1 MSTENNP
8 DGPYRIYPTTV
19 TSLLDVAT
27 QALSGNRAAADAL
40 IARGG
45 AWINRERVRVN
56 TAMILPGMM
65 VTIHTLPAYAHP
77 CHLTRTNII
86 YHDRWLLAINKPAG
100 SYVDATPWD
109 GDNHLR
115 TELARLLAES
125 DQHPPL
131 HPAHRLDRDTTG
143 VLLFTQHPHAN
154 AALQKIFVN
163 HLAQKYYLCHVHGH
177 PSWDDYESDTGHG
190 RSESGLFRTYPR
202 HTVGDTLPNGDSI
215 KDMRTTFRVIQRLT
229 DGTSIMHAT
238 PHTGRTHQIRLHI
251 AELGHAIVGDRSYGP
266 ADAIMQPHR
275 LHAWQLSLPHPI
287 HDTPI
292 TIVAPLPDWLP
303 ADLAQTLSSATM
315 PKDI

>member
-8 DGPYRIYPTTV
+8 DGPYRIYPQVV
-19 TSLLDVAT
+19 TSLRDIAT
-27 QALSGNRAAADAL
+27 QALNNDYEAAEAL

-45 AWINRERVRVN
+45 AWINRERVRVA
-56 TAMILPGMM
+56 TAMVLPGMM

-77 CHLTRTNII
+77 CILTSANII
-86 YHDRWLLAINKPAG
+86 YQDRWLLALNKPAG

-125 DQHPPL
+125 GQHPPL

-154 AALQKIFVN
+154 AAIQKIFVN
-163 HLAQKYYLCHVHGH
+163 HFAQKHYLCHIHGH
-177 PSWDDYESDTGHG
+177 PRWDDYESDTGHG
-190 RSESGLFRTYPR
+190 RSERGRFRTYPR
-202 HTVGDTLPNGDSI
+202 DTVGDTLPNGDII
-215 KDMRTTFRVIQRLT
+215 KQMSTTVRVIQRRD
-229 DGTSIMHAT
+229 DGTSIILAI

-251 AELGHAIVGDRSYGP
+251 AEIGHAIIGDRSYGP
-266 ADAIMQPHR
+266 VSELLQPHR
-275 LHAWQLSLPHPI
+275 LHAWQLTFPHPI

-292 TIVAPLPDWLP
+292 TIVAPLPAWFP
-303 ADLAQTLSSATM
+303 VDLAQTLASATM
-315 PKDI
+315 REGN